1 MKRQKERARQEK
13 QREKFERRL
22 QRKSEAKN
30 PPPEGDD
37 LQNLQPEEQSD
48 FPAVPERE

>member
-13 QREKFERRL
+13 QREKFERRRQKKL
-22 QRKSEAKN
+22 ETKT

-37 LQNLQPEEQSD
+37 LQNLQPEEND
-48 FPAVPERE
+48 FPAAPEQE

>member
-22 QRKSEAKN
+22 QRKQEGKN
-30 PPPEGDD
+30 SPPEGDD
-37 LQNLQPEEQSD
+37 LQNLRPENQED
-48 FPAVPERE
+48 FPAAERD